1 MKNAWGEGTVVVH
14 GNYYRVKVRYRGP
27 NGEQLLYEKQ
37 AKTKKA
43 ANLLRKEFVAKLDP
57 VTRQIL
63 PEMSIYFNDYS
74 NRWLALSSTAWKETT
89 EKYYKSL
96 IKKANSFWGSQ
107 LIRNIKPSDIQA
119 GLNAMKGSAR
129 TRNAVR
135 AMLLQI
141 FDSAVANHLI
151 SSNPVQST
159 KAAHGELHEKVALSV
174 AELERLLAVA
184 QSGSYSNAAAN
195 NIGAEFNRNM
205 LAASV
210 TLAAM
215 TGMRRGEVYGL
226 QDEDLELDGPISRIK
241 VRHNLL
247 PNGHITTTKTLAGTR
262 IVGITSHT
270 AERLREW
277 IEYRD
282 GYARNMG
289 DEYVRESSLVF
300 TSMRGTHVS
309 YSNIMRRS
317 WRALCQASGVPSGFT
332 FHSLRHTHITHLLA
346 AGVDIKTVA
355 NRVGHSNPGYLLRVY
370 AHSLDEQQQRL
381 LIVLDKIYKK

>member
-1 MKNAWGEGTVVVH
+1 MKSEWGEGTVVVH

-27 NGEQLLYEKQ
+27 NGEHLVYEKQ
-37 AKTKKA
+37 TSNKKA
-43 ANLLRKEFVAKLDP
+43 ANTLRKEFISKLDP
-57 VTRQIL
+57 VTRQIM
-63 PEMSIYFNDYS
+63 PEKSVVFKDYS
-74 NRWLALSSTAWKETT
+74 NRWLTLTLPAWKETT

-96 IKKANSFWGSQ
+96 IKKANYVWGPQ
-107 LIRNIKPSDIQA
+107 LLKSITPSDIQS

-141 FDSAVANHLI
+141 FESAVANHII
-151 SSNPVQST
+151 SSNPVRAT
-159 KAAHGELHEKVALSV
+159 KAAHGAPHEKVALSV

-184 QSGSYSNAAAN
+184 QSGSYSNAATN
-195 NIGAEFNRNM
+195 NIGAEFNRRM

-226 QDEDLELDGPISRIK
+226 KDEDLDIDGPTPRIR

-247 PNGHITTTKTLAGTR
+247 PNGNISTTKTLAGTR
-262 IVGITSHT
+262 IVGITIKT
-270 AERLREW
+270 AECLKQW

-282 GYARNMG
+282 AYSLNVG
-289 DEYVRESSLVF
+289 DQYVRESNLVF
-300 TSMRGTHVS
+300 TGMWGGHVS
-309 YSNIMRRS
+309 YSNLMRRS
-317 WRALCQASGVPSGFT
+317 WKALCRASGVPKDFT
-332 FHSLRHTHITHLLA
+332 FHGLRHTHITHLLA
-346 AGVDIKTVA
+346 AGIDVKTVA
-355 NRVGHSNPGYLLRVY
+355 TRVGHNNPGYLLRSY

-381 LIVLDKIYKK
+381 VNILDLIYKK